1 MPADKGPGCNDDE
14 RFFPLEKLGPEHQG
28 QSCRVGQAA
37 RPNLVV
43 LVVSQLLSQ
52 EQDFRCYGRLGAG
65 SDVQELQSIPQQF
78 PEDSKDGA
86 EATLPNASR

>member
-1 MPADKGPGCNDDE
+1 M
-14 RFFPLEKLGPEHQG
+14 
-28 QSCRVGQAA
+28 
-37 RPNLVV
+37 V